1 LMWHFSRSAMGHL
14 RGDRDRGVFAAVISG
29 GSERRIVKR

>member
-1 LMWHFSRSAMGHL
+1 MGHFSRSAMGGL
-14 RGDRDRGVFAAVISG
+14 RPDRDRGVFAAAISG